1 MTNKIALSLAVVL
14 LAAIGLDLALNDGR
28 GVLFL
33 ARRFLDLV
41 EWVAFWR

>member
-1 MTNKIALSLAVVL
+1 MTNKIALFLAVVL
-14 LAAIGLDLALNDGR
+14 LAAIGLDLGLNDGR
-28 GVLFL
+28 AALFL